1 MGSIGKALGNV
12 VGGITGST
20 AAAKAGKKAARAQ
33 AAAAQA
39 GIEEQRRQFDALIKL
54 MSPYVSA
61 GVPALEQQMVLS
73 GLRGPEAERQAIEA
87 IAASPQLEALARQG
101 EEAILQQAS
110 ATGGLRGGN
119 VQAAL
124 AQFRPQLL
132 QQLIEQRY
140 GQLGGLTEIGR
151 LSSGFQGE
159 AGLNTGTNVSNLLLG
174 KGSAMAG
181 ARLAQGQAQSM
192 AFNDMMRIGAAI
204 ASGGAS
210 EAMSGLRG
218 FFGGGAAPSAGAG
231 YSAPGTGGFMP
242 IANPFGR

>member
-61 GVPALEQQMVLS
+61 GVPALEQQMAMA

-87 IAASPQLEALARQG
+87 IAASPQLQALARQG

-124 AQFRPQLL
+124 GQFRPQLL

-140 GQLGGLTEIGR
+140 GQVADITDIGRVGAMTQAEGGL
-151 LSSGFQGE
+151 
-159 AGLNTGTNVSNLLLG
+159 ATGTNIGNLLLG
-174 KGSAMAG
+174 KGAAQAG
-181 ARLAQGQAQSM
+181 GIMAQGQAQRM
-192 AFNDMMRIGAAI
+192 AFGDLLGIGSFI
-204 ASGGAS
+204 T
-210 EAMSGLRG
+210 
-218 FFGGGAAPSAGAG
+218 GAG
-231 YSAPGTGGFMP
+231 GITGLAKSFWGK
-242 IANPFGR
+242 